1 VVVVEGAAVTHF
13 TETTT
18 MFAISLVLS
27 VAGVGFCCW
36 LLFTLAIYALP
47 FFTGLTA
54 AFAAYHSGCGILG
67 AIIVAVMVGAA
78 TLGIGRMAI
87 TRTRSGVARL
97 AIGLLYAAP
106 AAIAG
111 YEATL
116 GLVQIG
122 VPSAIW
128 RQVFA
133 ICGSLAVGATAW
145 VRMASYTPSVRTER
159 GLAAGQSLRP
169 PAAARPGG

>member
-1 VVVVEGAAVTHF
+1 
-13 TETTT
+13 

-47 FFTGLTA
+47 FFAGLTA
-54 AFAAYHSGCGILG
+54 AFAAYHGGCGILG
-67 AIIVAVMVGAA
+67 ATIIAVMVGAA
-78 TLGIGRMAI
+78 MLAIGRIALAHA
-87 TRTRSGVARL
+87 RSPLARVG
-97 AIGLLYAAP
+97 IGLLYAAP

-116 GLVQIG
+116 GLVRIG
-122 VPSAIW
+122 VPLEIW

-133 ICGSLAVGATAW
+133 IVGGAAIGGAAW
-145 VRMASYTPSVRTER
+145 MRMASYTPAMRTER
-159 GLAAGQSLRP
+159 SIAGGHVLRP
-169 PAAARPGG
+169 PAASRPGG

>member
-1 VVVVEGAAVTHF
+1 MVVVEGAAVTHF

-47 FFTGLTA
+47 FFAGLTA

-78 TLGIGRMAI
+78 TLAIGRIAF
-87 TRTRSGVARL
+87 THVGSSLARA

-106 AAIAG
+106 AAVAG

-116 GLVQIG
+116 GLAHIG
-122 VPSAIW
+122 VASEVW

-133 ICGSLAVGATAW
+133 ICGGLAVGATAW
-145 VRMASYTPSVRTER
+145 MRLAAYTPPARTER
-159 GLAAGQSLRP
+159 SLTEGQGYRP
-169 PAAARPGG
+169 PAAARLGG

>member
-1 VVVVEGAAVTHF
+1 MVVVEGATLTHVM
-13 TETTT
+13 ETTT

-47 FFTGLTA
+47 FFAGLTT
-54 AFAAYHSGCGILG
+54 AFAAYHSGRGIVG
-67 AIIVAVMVGAA
+67 AIIIAVLVSAA
-78 TLGIGRMAI
+78 VLAIGRIAF
-87 TRTRSGVARL
+87 THVGSSLARA

-106 AAIAG
+106 AAVAG

-116 GLVQIG
+116 GLARVG
-122 VPSAIW
+122 VASDVW

-133 ICGSLAVGATAW
+133 ICGGLAVGATAW
-145 VRMASYTPSVRTER
+145 MRLAAYTPPATTER
-159 GLAAGQSLRP
+159 SLTEGQGFRP
-169 PAAARPGG
+169 PAAARLGG

>member
-1 VVVVEGAAVTHF
+1 
-13 TETTT
+13 
-18 MFAISLVLS
+18 MFAISLALS

-47 FFTGLTA
+47 FFLGLTA

-78 TLGIGRMAI
+78 MLAIGRISLAHA
-87 TRTRSGVARL
+87 SSALARA

-106 AAIAG
+106 AAVAG

-133 ICGSLAVGATAW
+133 ICGSLAVGATA
-145 VRMASYTPSVRTER
+145 RMRLASYTPRPSTER
-159 GLAAGQSLRP
+159 GIAGGQALRP
-169 PAAARPGG
+169 SVASRPGG